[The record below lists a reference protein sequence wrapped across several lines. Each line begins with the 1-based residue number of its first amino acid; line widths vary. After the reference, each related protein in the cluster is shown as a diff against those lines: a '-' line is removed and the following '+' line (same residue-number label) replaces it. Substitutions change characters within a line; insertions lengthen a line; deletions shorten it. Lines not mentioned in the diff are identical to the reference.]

1 MCGWFIMNV
10 MYNVSLKKVQLVFHM
25 PATVS
30 AVSLLGGIPWVLL
43 LWATGLRKAPKI
55 GAHGW
60 RVLAPIGA
68 AHAVGHAG
76 AVVAIGAG
84 GVSFAQTLKAAEP
97 LFTVALSYLVLGTVF
112 RWQVYASLLPVL
124 VGLLLAS
131 LQELAFSA
139 RALCAGLASNAAFA
153 TRAVLGKRTMDT
165 PVGENLDAPN
175 LYAS

>member
-76 AVVAIGAG
+76 AVFAIGAG

-97 LFTVALSYLVLGTVF
+97 LFTTAFYNDCKAAVA
-112 RWQVYASLLPVL
+112 
-124 VGLLLAS
+124 
-131 LQELAFSA
+131 
-139 RALCAGLASNAAFA
+139 
-153 TRAVLGKRTMDT
+153 KRRPPCVRT
-165 PVGENLDAPN
+165 APPRP
-175 LYAS
+175 AWTI